1 MVQNVKKARLIV
13 LVVKILHTILKN
25 PKKKNKN
32 KKKMRNKLIRK
43 KNRVVLI
50 AITRTQLCQ
59 NKNLVW
65 NRLNLKFT
73 GNIKTGKLIV

>member
-25 PKKKNKN
+25 PKKKK

-73 GNIKTGKLIV
+73 GNIKAGKLIV